1 MELNDWILALHLL
14 SAFALIAAEVIFGAM
29 IVTLWREASTLR
41 VDSFY
46 RVSQIA
52 TWLVQAGSAGTLIFG
67 LWLSISED
75 PYEPW
80 NGWII
85 AAFVLWAITVGTG
98 AVAGK
103 QYGAAAMEAK
113 RLLGEGTSTSS
124 AVAET
129 FGPSKAFKLHL
140 VSNAAIVLLLLDM
153 IWKPGA

>member
-1 MELNDWILALHLL
+1 
-14 SAFALIAAEVIFGAM
+14 
-29 IVTLWREASTLR
+29 
-41 VDSFY
+41 
-46 RVSQIA
+46 
-52 TWLVQAGSAGTLIFG
+52 VQAGSAGTLIFG
-67 LWLSISED
+67 LWLSISKD

-85 AAFVLWAITVGTG
+85 AAFVLWAITGGTG
-98 AVAGK
+98 AMAGK
-103 QYGAAAMEAK
+103 QYGDAAMEAK
-113 RLLGEGTSTSS
+113 RLLGEGTATSS

>member
-14 SAFALIAAEVIFGAM
+14 SAFALVAAEVIFGAM
-29 IVTLWREASTLR
+29 VVTLWREASTLR

-67 LWLSISED
+67 LWLSISKD